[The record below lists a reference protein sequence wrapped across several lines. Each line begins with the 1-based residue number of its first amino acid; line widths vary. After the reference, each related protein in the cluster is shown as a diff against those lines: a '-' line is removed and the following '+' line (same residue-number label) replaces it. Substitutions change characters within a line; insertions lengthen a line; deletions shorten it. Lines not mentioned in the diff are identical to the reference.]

1 MDASTKNLVPPLP
14 QLPVLHY
21 LLSSSNGK
29 HVAHCLDLDLV
40 SMGDSREE
48 SARKLDDLVKAQIEL
63 TLASGQLVNLT
74 TRAPLS
80 FWRQFIDGAPFDP
93 EPGIIRIKIPANI
106 QPAPTDSPENQVGI
120 VAKIA
125 A

>member
-1 MDASTKNLVPPLP
+1 MDASTKELVPPLP

-21 LLSSSNGK
+21 LLSTSDGK
-29 HVAHCLDLDLV
+29 HVAHCLDLDLISV
-40 SMGDSREE
+40 GNTREE
-48 SARKLDDLVKAQIEL
+48 AARKLDDLAKAQIEL
-63 TLASGQLVNLT
+63 TLATGQLVNLT

-93 EPGIIRIKIPANI
+93 EPGTIRIKIPANI
-106 QPAPTDSPENQVGI
+106 APAPADSTENQVGI

>member
-1 MDASTKNLVPPLP
+1 MDASTKNLAPPLP

-40 SMGDSREE
+40 CVGATREE
-48 SARKLDDLVKAQIEL
+48 AARKLDDLAKAQIEL

-93 EPGIIRIKIPANI
+93 EPGIIRIKIPVNI
-106 QPAPTDSPENQVGI
+106 QPVPSDPSENQVGI

>member
-40 SMGDSREE
+40 CMGNSREE

-63 TLASGQLVNLT
+63 TLATGQLVNLT
-74 TRAPLS
+74 TRAPLN
-80 FWRQFIDGAPFDP
+80 FWRQFIDGSPFDS
-93 EPGIIRIKIPANI
+93 GPALHI
-106 QPAPTDSPENQVGI
+106 SSSHL
-120 VAKIA
+120 K
-125 A
+125 